1 MIGALSDTA
10 KCLTRQMH
18 GFHVQAPRLPP
29 AGKRMILTMGFHAR
43 AHTACILHSYRCHN
57 SRRSSQAAC
66 GATSVRSSCKLC
78 VVRQRRT
85 AAHFFPPDDDAW
97 MDIHEHVCTRSRPAR
112 PSHRRFS
119 RRLTSLVPRL
129 MRIGTTK
136 MRSIRCFFC
145 FSSPQASYLE
155 GMYMDNIP
163 YHKDFTRSKPGDCSA
178 FLCHFLGPRGK
189 RSTCAV

>member
-1 MIGALSDTA
+1 MIGALLPSPATTFMVLDVDTA
-10 KCLTRQMH
+10 KCLTRQSI
-18 GFHVQAPRLPP
+18 PRLL
-29 AGKRMILTMGFHAR
+29 ATYKFGT
-43 AHTACILHSYRCHN
+43 
-57 SRRSSQAAC
+57 
-66 GATSVRSSCKLC
+66 ATSGHTVPAREDDHGGLRPWS
-78 VVRQRRT
+78 RT
-85 AAHFFPPDDDAW
+85 FFPPDDNAW

-163 YHKDFTRSKPGDCSA
+163 HHKDFTRSTPGDCSA